1 MTRPGRRSLITLTG
15 RKKKIRLTQAHTQ
28 TQIQSPQTRSIS
40 IFICSWLLIVLAAV
54 SLSRHRVQRS
64 SSSCRTGVRY
74 EGHVSPV
81 AGTYTKPDRSNK
93 CLQLKKVKRM
103 ERRRKEKSN
112 KRSNLKGR
120 EVLVRQKHHGE
131 ICKTCIQTRC
141 FAVKCIVRVVKAGP
155 QKNDVLEEKKR
166 RNSKQSLPAACKS
179 SGVTMNFGVSG
190 CFLETNLVAW
200 QEKDALWC
208 VPLWH
213 IRTRGKIRGNVMCI
227 RFSWTEPFF
236 QRGWKKVV
244 CLL

>member
-15 RKKKIRLTQAHTQ
+15 RKKKIRLTQALTQ

-40 IFICSWLLIVLAAV
+40 IFICSWLLIVFAAV

-81 AGTYTKPDRSNK
+81 AGTYTKPDRANK
-93 CLQLKKVKRM
+93 CLQLKKLKRM

-112 KRSNLKGR
+112 KRSNLKGRGGR

-155 QKNDVLEEKKR
+155 QKNDALVKKNAGTPNNPSQQRVSRLALQRTLACQVVFLR
-166 RNSKQSLPAACKS
+166 RIWLRDKRKMPFDVFRCGTSAHGAKFVVMLCA
-179 SGVTMNFGVSG
+179 FVSPG
-190 CFLETNLVAW
+190 QN
-200 QEKDALWC
+200 
-208 VPLWH
+208 PS
-213 IRTRGKIRGNVMCI
+213 
-227 RFSWTEPFF
+227 FSEGG
-236 QRGWKKVV
+236 RR
-244 CLL
+244 